1 MGDAAHVNSCQTP
14 ARPEL
19 HGGALAMRA
28 KPVYLAL
35 LNERRSEHHQIDE
48 LAHRASRVFLSRK
61 LEVASKLICDLPA
74 NVQLLPD
81 WMERCVDHVGR
92 QYQEYLAIR
101 KAGGGR
107 RYFRSK
113 SHALYFLQ
121 SVAPTKLV
129 DGAWL
134 YSLLHHWN
142 DGRFA
147 PLIRIYLEELGE
159 GLPHRNHVLLYRKLL
174 ASHDC
179 EQWRNLTDEHFTQ
192 GAIQLSLAHHG
203 ADFLPEVIGFNLG
216 YEQLP
221 LHLLITAHE
230 LNELGIDPYYFTLHV
245 TVDNAVSGHARKSVQ
260 AVLDALPRVGDA
272 DAFYRRLVNGYKLN
286 MLGAGTDSI
295 IESFDLLKE
304 LLLVFTAKAAVGS
317 KVHSD
322 YCRVAGRTVNQW
334 LSEPGQLPAFLSSM
348 EQMGWIKRHQDPRN
362 SRFWDLIQGERA
374 EMFGVFNA
382 YERQLIYDWIAGEP
396 ASEAGTGQMARVK
409 PRQLTFKGRQRLLDT
424 LDRQA
429 TGRSCHHQDQRMRRE
444 VREHFSND
452 EAADEQDDFNLEL
465 RLLKDKLALSSGKE
479 AMTTLITLMSPANH
493 HTAAGLMATRVFT
506 RLFR

>member
-1 MGDAAHVNSCQTP
+1 MGNAAQSNSSQTT
-14 ARPEL
+14 AWPEL

-48 LAHRASRVFLSRK
+48 LGYRASRVFLSRK
-61 LEVASKLICDLPA
+61 LKAASRLICDLPA
-74 NVQLLPD
+74 HVQLLSS
-81 WMERCVDHVGR
+81 WIESSVNHTGR

-107 RYFRSK
+107 RYFSSK
-113 SHALYFLQ
+113 SHALYFLR

-134 YSLLHHWN
+134 YGLLHCW
-142 DGRFA
+142 DDARFA

-159 GLPHRNHVLLYRKLL
+159 GLPDKNHVLLYRKLL
-174 ASHDC
+174 ASQGC
-179 EQWRNLTDEHFTQ
+179 EQWDNLTDDHFTQ
-192 GAIQLSLAHHG
+192 GAIQLSLAHH
-203 ADFLPEVIGFNLG
+203 ASDFLPEVIGFNLG

-221 LHLLITAHE
+221 LHLLITAFE

-245 TVDNAVSGHARKSVQ
+245 TVDNAASGHARKSVQ
-260 AVLDALPRVGDA
+260 GVLDALPRVGDA

-295 IESFDLLKE
+295 IASFDLHRE
-304 LLLVFTAKAAVGS
+304 LVSVFAAKAAAGS
-317 KVHSD
+317 NVHSD
-322 YCRVAGRTVNQW
+322 YCRVAGRTVNEW
-334 LSEPGQLPAFLSSM
+334 LSEPDQLPVFLSSM

-362 SRFWDLIQGERA
+362 SRFWKLIHGERA

-382 YERQLIYDWIAGEP
+382 YEQQLIYDWIADEP
-396 ASEAGTGQMARVK
+396 TSEAGTVQMSQVK
-409 PRQLTFKGRQRLLDT
+409 PRQPTFRARQRLFDT

-429 TGRSCHHQDQRMRRE
+429 ADRSAHHQDQGVRCGI
-444 VREHFSND
+444 REHFSND
-452 EAADEQDDFNLEL
+452 EAAACPDDFNLEL

-506 RLFR
+506 RLFG